1 MPLNQTLSSLS
12 IFFPAY
18 NDENTVE
25 PLALKCVEVA
35 SALTDKFEV
44 IIVNDASPDGTG
56 RAADHV
62 AAKHPDHIRVI
73 HHPVN
78 RGVGEAM
85 KTGYREAAMDYVFY
99 TDGDMQYDVAEIK
112 LLVPYVKDY
121 GVVAGY
127 RLNRAEGFSRW
138 FTSRCFHLLAFMMLG
153 LRFRDI
159 DCSFKLIRREV
170 LQKISFSTGGGLV
183 DAELLLRAKKLTP
196 IREVGVHHYNR
207 RFGHSQCLK
216 PGLVFHMLCEL
227 VELRLRLWKN
237 R

>member
-1 MPLNQTLSSLS
+1 MTPKPLKSLS

-35 SALTDKFEV
+35 SALADDFEV
-44 IIVNDASPDGTG
+44 IIVNDASPDRTG
-56 RAADHV
+56 EAADRI
-62 AAKHPDHIRVI
+62 AAKHPGKIRVI

-85 KTGYREAAMDYVFY
+85 KTGYRESRMDYVFY
-99 TDGDMQYDVAEIK
+99 TDGDMQYDVGELA
-112 LLVPYVKDY
+112 LLVPHAREY
-121 GVVAGY
+121 GLVAGY
-127 RLNRAEGFSRW
+127 RLNRAEGFTRW
-138 FTSRCFHLLAFMMLG
+138 FTSRCFHILAFILLG

-159 DCSFKLIRREV
+159 DCSFKLIRRDV
-170 LQKISFSTGGGLV
+170 LEKVVFSTRGGLV
-183 DAELLLRAKKLTP
+183 DAELLLRAKKLTK

-207 RFGHSQCLK
+207 KFGTSQCLK
-216 PGLVFHMLCEL
+216 PGLVFHMLREL
-227 VELRLRLWKN
+227 IELRLRLWKN